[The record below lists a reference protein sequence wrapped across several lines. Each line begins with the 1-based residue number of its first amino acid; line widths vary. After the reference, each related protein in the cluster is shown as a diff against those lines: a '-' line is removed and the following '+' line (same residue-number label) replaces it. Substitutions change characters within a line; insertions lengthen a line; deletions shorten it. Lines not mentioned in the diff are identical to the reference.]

1 MSRRD
6 SFGSTAMSLAG
17 LLERLDDD
25 ADVQAR
31 LSWLADLLFAGSD
44 KRALT
49 QDLED
54 ILETY
59 FAQLDRTCSR
69 LRALDEHV
77 SQTEDFVN
85 IDLAR
90 GCTACVC
97 SDARL
102 TLSCCDAGL
111 EAQHA
116 D

>member
-1 MSRRD
+1 MVWLS
-6 SFGSTAMSLAG
+6 
-17 LLERLDDD
+17 
-25 ADVQAR
+25 QA
-31 LSWLADLLFAGSD
+31 FASH
-44 KRALT
+44 

-90 GCTACVC
+90 GCRGALLLRGCTADVAEM
-97 SDARL
+97 ARRIRSA
-102 TLSCCDAGL
+102 TC
-111 EAQHA
+111 
-116 D
+116 

>member
-1 MSRRD
+1 M
-6 SFGSTAMSLAG
+6 
-17 LLERLDDD
+17 
-25 ADVQAR
+25 
-31 LSWLADLLFAGSD
+31 LSQ
-44 KRALT
+44 

-90 GCTACVC
+90 GRTMRCMCAVTG
-97 SDARL
+97 L
-102 TLSCCDAGL
+102 TFRSCRAGF
-111 EAQHA
+111 EAEYA
-116 D
+116 Y